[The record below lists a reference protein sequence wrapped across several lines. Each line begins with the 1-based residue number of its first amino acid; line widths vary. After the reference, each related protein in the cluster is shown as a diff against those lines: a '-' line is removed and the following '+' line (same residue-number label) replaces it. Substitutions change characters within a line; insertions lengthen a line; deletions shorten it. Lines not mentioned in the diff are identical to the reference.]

1 MKKYILPISSILFI
15 ALSAFAANPIKI
27 TGSDIISKDIQYAL
41 TPLLKQNAIEAEFNM
56 GGSFLGTKA
65 LDNKSADIAIIAIP
79 NGAKK
84 PKDLM
89 LFPIAFKHAV
99 VAVNIANPIEEIS
112 TAQLA
117 RIYSARTAKRVE
129 SWQDLDINNASLKN
143 IMPLTTSLSDPI
155 IVEMFRYI
163 ALKGQPIGSWVNI
176 TKSRNEALAILKGNN
191 SAIAVVGKIEN
202 QDMLK
207 ILAISLSEGTDS
219 NRYAFRP
226 DRDNIFNGDYPLA
239 IPFYVAVKKS
249 EVPRLKSILKLILSD
264 EVASTL
270 DSSDFISVPKN
281 SRKKSIFELDIVK

>member
-1 MKKYILPISSILFI
+1 MKKYILPISAVLFI

-117 RIYSARTAKRVE
+117 RIY
-129 SWQDLDINNASLKN
+129 
-143 IMPLTTSLSDPI
+143 
-155 IVEMFRYI
+155 
-163 ALKGQPIGSWVNI
+163 
-176 TKSRNEALAILKGNN
+176 
-191 SAIAVVGKIEN
+191 
-202 QDMLK
+202 
-207 ILAISLSEGTDS
+207 
-219 NRYAFRP
+219 
-226 DRDNIFNGDYPLA
+226 
-239 IPFYVAVKKS
+239 
-249 EVPRLKSILKLILSD
+249 
-264 EVASTL
+264 
-270 DSSDFISVPKN
+270 
-281 SRKKSIFELDIVK
+281 